1 MKIHE
6 IQRCD
11 ECGKNFNAKK
21 DLRVHK
27 QEHKK
32 KKKTERNGQEE
43 NIDDIIERAEF
54 ILESWCRQPRMR
66 DDNIANL

>member
-21 DLRVHK
+21 DLRVLK

-32 KKKTERNGQEE
+32 KKNTERNGQEE

-54 ILESWCRQPRMR
+54 IL
-66 DDNIANL
+66 DADNPLMTL